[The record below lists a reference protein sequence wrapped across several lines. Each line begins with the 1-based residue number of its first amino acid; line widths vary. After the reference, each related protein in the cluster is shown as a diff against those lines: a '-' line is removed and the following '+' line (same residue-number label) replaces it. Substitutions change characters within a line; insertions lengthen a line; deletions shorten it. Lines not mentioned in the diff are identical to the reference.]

1 MNTSLRFFLY
11 VRKSTDVEDKQVLS
25 IDAQINELREFAAR
39 EGIKI
44 VAELIEKQS
53 AKSPGRPVFDAMLG
67 RLEAGEAEGILA
79 WHPDR
84 LARNS
89 VDGGRIVYLVDTE
102 KIKDLRFPTFRFEAS
117 AHGKFMLNIAF
128 CQSKYYVDNL
138 SENVKRGFRQ
148 KLRNGIWP
156 NRPPVG
162 YFNDREARRIAV
174 DPEKAKLVRKAFE
187 LYATGN
193 YPLHEV
199 RRRMSEIGL
208 TSCNNGQM
216 SISDFQW
223 MFKNPFFYGVMK
235 FNGELFEGKH
245 EPIISK
251 RLFDEVQEVTQRKSK
266 HKTPQLKPYLYRGLF
281 RCGECG
287 CFITTE
293 TQKGHNYL
301 RCTKRVASCTQKYVR
316 EEAIALQVDGTIE
329 RVALETAIA
338 DKIVRQLEKDR
349 EATAKG
355 QEAAIA
361 RTRADLTT
369 CEKQTDLLLD
379 MRLNEQISEPE
390 YISKKCVLVNQK
402 AELKGK
408 LEAFEHNR
416 QNRFE
421 PAIRFILEAKQAT
434 ILLAEGNQE
443 KNRDFLKKSV
453 RTCIWR
459 INRW

>member
-1 MNTSLRFFLY
+1 
-11 VRKSTDVEDKQVLS
+11 
-25 IDAQINELREFAAR
+25 
-39 EGIKI
+39 
-44 VAELIEKQS
+44 
-53 AKSPGRPVFDAMLG
+53 
-67 RLEAGEAEGILA
+67 
-79 WHPDR
+79 
-84 LARNS
+84 
-89 VDGGRIVYLVDTE
+89 
-102 KIKDLRFPTFRFEAS
+102 
-117 AHGKFMLNIAF
+117 
-128 CQSKYYVDNL
+128 
-138 SENVKRGFRQ
+138 
-148 KLRNGIWP
+148 
-156 NRPPVG
+156 
-162 YFNDREARRIAV
+162 
-174 DPEKAKLVRKAFE
+174 
-187 LYATGN
+187 
-193 YPLHEV
+193 
-199 RRRMSEIGL
+199 
-208 TSCNNGQM
+208 M

-338 DKIVRQLEKDR
+338 DKIVRQLEKDSQ
-349 EATAKG
+349 ATAKG

-379 MRLNEQISEPE
+379 MRLNEQISETE

-421 PAIRFILEAKQAT
+421 PAIRFILEAKDAT
-434 ILLAEGNQE
+434 FLLAKGNQE
-443 KNRDFLKKSV
+443 KKRDFLIKIGSNFQMADKSLAVEFKKPWNLLAEFNSA
-453 RTCIWR
+453 RSTTHAACGAKSEKSNWR
-459 INRW
+459 REGDSNPR